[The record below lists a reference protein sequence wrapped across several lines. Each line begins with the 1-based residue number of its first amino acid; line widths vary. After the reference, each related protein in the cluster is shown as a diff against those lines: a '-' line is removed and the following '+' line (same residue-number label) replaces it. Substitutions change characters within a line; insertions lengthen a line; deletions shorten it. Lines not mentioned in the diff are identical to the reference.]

1 MGLLS
6 GLMGNASEVDD
17 SDLEKILANT
27 LIDGEQV
34 EKAYKV
40 VRDMFIFTNKRL
52 ILIDKQGMTG
62 SKMEMVSIAYSKI
75 TKFSKESAGH
85 FDLDAELKIWVGSD
99 PTPIS
104 KEFKSG
110 DNINDVYRIISQHAL
125 QYGTC
130 FK

>member
-17 SDLEKILANT
+17 SDLEKVLANT
-27 LIDGEQV
+27 LIEGEHV

-40 VRDMFIFTNKRL
+40 IRDMFIFTNKRL
-52 ILIDKQGMTG
+52 ILIDKQGVTG

-85 FDLDAELKIWVGSD
+85 FDLDAELKIWIGSD
-99 PTPIS
+99 PTPLT
-104 KEFKSG
+104 KEFKAG
-110 DNINDVYRIISQHAL
+110 DNINEVYRVISQHAI
-125 QYGTC
+125 
-130 FK
+130 

>member
-17 SDLEKILANT
+17 SDLEKVLDNT
-27 LIDGEQV
+27 VIEGEQD

-40 VRDMFIFTNKRL
+40 IRDMFIFTNRRL
-52 ILIDKQGMTG
+52 ILIDKQGVTG

-85 FDLDAELKIWVGSD
+85 FDLDAELKIWIGSD
-99 PTPIS
+99 PTPLT
-104 KEFKSG
+104 KEFKAG
-110 DNINDVYRIISQHAL
+110 DNINEVYRVISQHAL
-125 QYGTC
+125 
-130 FK
+130 

>member
-85 FDLDAELKIWVGSD
+85 FDLDAELKIWIGSD
-99 PTPIS
+99 PTPLT
-104 KEFKSG
+104 KEFKAG
-110 DNINDVYRIISQHAL
+110 DNINEVYRVISQHAL
-125 QYGTC
+125 
-130 FK
+130 

>member
-17 SDLEKILANT
+17 SDLEKVLANT

-125 QYGTC
+125 
-130 FK
+130 

>member
-6 GLMGNASEVDD
+6 GLMGNASEIDD
-17 SDLEKILANT
+17 SDLEKVLANT

-40 VRDMFIFTNKRL
+40 IRDMFIFTNKRL

-85 FDLDAELKIWVGSD
+85 FDLDAELKIWIGSD

-110 DNINDVYRIISQHAL
+110 DNINEVYRVISQHAL
-125 QYGTC
+125 
-130 FK
+130 

>member
-75 TKFSKESAGH
+75 TKFSRESAGH

-125 QYGTC
+125 
-130 FK
+130 

>member
-17 SDLEKILANT
+17 SDLEKVLANT
-27 LIDGEQV
+27 LIEGEQV

-40 VRDMFIFTNKRL
+40 IRDMFIFTNKRL

-85 FDLDAELKIWVGSD
+85 FDLDAELKIWIGSD

-110 DNINDVYRIISQHAL
+110 DNINEVYRVISQHAL
-125 QYGTC
+125 
-130 FK
+130 

>member
-6 GLMGNASEVDD
+6 GLMGNASEIDD
-17 SDLEKILANT
+17 SDLEKVLANT

-40 VRDMFIFTNKRL
+40 IRDLFIFTNKRL
-52 ILIDKQGMTG
+52 ILVDKQGMTG

-125 QYGTC
+125 
-130 FK
+130 

>member
-6 GLMGNASEVDD
+6 GLMGNASEVEDD
-17 SDLEKILANT
+17 DLEEVLSNT
-27 LIDGEQV
+27 LVDGEQV

-52 ILIDKQGMTG
+52 ILIDKQGVTG
-62 SKMEMVSIAYSKI
+62 SKIEMLSIGYSKI

-99 PTPIS
+99 PTPIC
-104 KEFKSG
+104 KDFKAG
-110 DNINDVYRIISQHAL
+110 DNINEVYKIIATYAL
-125 QYGTC
+125 
-130 FK
+130 

>member
-6 GLMGNASEVDD
+6 GLMGNASEVEDA
-17 SDLEKILANT
+17 DLEKVLANT

-52 ILIDKQGMTG
+52 ILLDKQGVTG
-62 SKMEMVSIAYSKI
+62 SKMEMISIAYSKI

-104 KEFKSG
+104 KDFKSG
-110 DNINDVYRIISQHAL
+110 DNINDVYRIISQYAL
-125 QYGTC
+125 
-130 FK
+130 

>member
-110 DNINDVYRIISQHAL
+110 DNINDVYRIISQHA
-125 QYGTC
+125 
-130 FK
+130 

>member
-17 SDLEKILANT
+17 SDLEKVLANT

-34 EKAYKV
+34 E
-40 VRDMFIFTNKRL
+40 NKRL

-85 FDLDAELKIWVGSD
+85 FDLDAELKIWIGSD

-110 DNINDVYRIISQHAL
+110 DNINEVYRVISQHAL
-125 QYGTC
+125 
-130 FK
+130 

>member
-1 MGLLS
+1 MGLFS

-17 SDLEKILANT
+17 ADLEKVLANT
-27 LIDGEQV
+27 LIEGERV

-52 ILIDKQGMTG
+52 ILLDKQGVTG
-62 SKMEMVSIAYSKI
+62 SKIEMISIAYSKI

-104 KEFKSG
+104 KDFKAG
-110 DNINDVYRIISQHAL
+110 DNINDVYRIISQYSL
-125 QYGTC
+125 
-130 FK
+130 

>member
-6 GLMGNASEVDD
+6 GLMGNASEIDD
-17 SDLEKILANT
+17 SDLEKVLANT

-40 VRDMFIFTNKRL
+40 IRDLFIFTNKRL
-52 ILIDKQGMTG
+52 ILVDKQGMTG

-85 FDLDAELKIWVGSD
+85 FDLDAELKIWIGSD

-110 DNINDVYRIISQHAL
+110 DNINDVYRVISQHAL
-125 QYGTC
+125 
-130 FK
+130 

>member
-17 SDLEKILANT
+17 SDLEKVLANT

-40 VRDMFIFTNKRL
+40 IRDMFIFTNKRL

-85 FDLDAELKIWVGSD
+85 FDLDAELKIWIGSD

-104 KEFKSG
+104 KKFKSG
-110 DNINDVYRIISQHAL
+110 DNINEVYRVISQHAL
-125 QYGTC
+125 
-130 FK
+130 

>member
-62 SKMEMVSIAYSKI
+62 SKMEMVSVAYSRI

-125 QYGTC
+125 
-130 FK
+130 

>member
-17 SDLEKILANT
+17 SDLEKVLANT

-40 VRDMFIFTNKRL
+40 IRDMFIFTNKRL

-62 SKMEMVSIAYSKI
+62 SKMEMMSIAYSKI

-85 FDLDAELKIWVGSD
+85 FDLDAELKIWIGSD

-110 DNINDVYRIISQHAL
+110 DNINEVYRVISKHAL
-125 QYGTC
+125 
-130 FK
+130 

>member
-17 SDLEKILANT
+17 SDLEKVLANT

-40 VRDMFIFTNKRL
+40 IRDMFIFTNKRL

-62 SKMEMVSIAYSKI
+62 SKMEMMSIAYSKI

-85 FDLDAELKIWVGSD
+85 FDLDAELKIWIGSD

-110 DNINDVYRIISQHAL
+110 DNINEVYRVISQHAL
-125 QYGTC
+125 
-130 FK
+130 

>member
-52 ILIDKQGMTG
+52 ILVDKQGMTG

-125 QYGTC
+125 
-130 FK
+130 

>member
-17 SDLEKILANT
+17 SDLEKVLANT
-27 LIDGEQV
+27 LIEGEHV

-40 VRDMFIFTNKRL
+40 IRDMFIFTNKRL
-52 ILIDKQGMTG
+52 ILIDKQGVTG

-85 FDLDAELKIWVGSD
+85 FDLDAELKIWIGSD
-99 PTPIS
+99 PMPLT
-104 KEFKSG
+104 KEFKAG
-110 DNINDVYRIISQHAL
+110 DNINEVYRVISQHAL
-125 QYGTC
+125 
-130 FK
+130 

>member
-27 LIDGEQV
+27 LIEGEQV

-110 DNINDVYRIISQHAL
+110 DNINDVYRIISQLAL
-125 QYGTC
+125 
-130 FK
+130 

>member
-110 DNINDVYRIISQHAL
+110 DNINDVYLIISQHAL
-125 QYGTC
+125 
-130 FK
+130 

>member
-75 TKFSKESAGH
+75 TNFSKESAGH

-125 QYGTC
+125 
-130 FK
+130 

>member
-1 MGLLS
+1 MGLFS

-17 SDLEKILANT
+17 ADLEKVLANT
-27 LIDGEQV
+27 LIEGEQV

-40 VRDMFIFTNKRL
+40 VRDMFILTNKRL
-52 ILIDKQGMTG
+52 ILIDKQGVTG
-62 SKMEMVSIAYSKI
+62 SKMEMISIAYSKI

-104 KEFKSG
+104 KDFKAG
-110 DNINDVYRIISQHAL
+110 DNINDVYRIISQYSL
-125 QYGTC
+125 
-130 FK
+130 

>member
-1 MGLLS
+1 MGLFS

-17 SDLEKILANT
+17 ADLEKVLANT
-27 LIDGEQV
+27 LIEGERV

-52 ILIDKQGMTG
+52 ILLDKQGVTG
-62 SKMEMVSIAYSKI
+62 SKMEMISIAYSKI

-99 PTPIS
+99 PNPIS
-104 KEFKSG
+104 KDFKAG
-110 DNINDVYRIISQHAL
+110 DNINDVYRIISQ
-125 QYGTC
+125 Y
-130 FK
+130 

>member
-85 FDLDAELKIWVGSD
+85 FDLDAELKIWIGSD

-110 DNINDVYRIISQHAL
+110 DNINEVYRVISQHAL
-125 QYGTC
+125 
-130 FK
+130 

>member
-1 MGLLS
+1 MGLFS

-17 SDLEKILANT
+17 ADLEKVLANT
-27 LIDGEQV
+27 LIEGEQV

-52 ILIDKQGMTG
+52 ILLDKQGVTG
-62 SKMEMVSIAYSKI
+62 SKMEMMSIAYSKI

-99 PTPIS
+99 PNPIS
-104 KEFKSG
+104 KDFKAG
-110 DNINDVYRIISQHAL
+110 DNINDVYRIISQYSL
-125 QYGTC
+125 
-130 FK
+130 

>member
-17 SDLEKILANT
+17 GDLEKVLANT
-27 LIDGEQV
+27 LIEGEQV

-52 ILIDKQGMTG
+52 ILLDKQGVTG
-62 SKMEMVSIAYSKI
+62 SKMEMISIAYSKI

-99 PTPIS
+99 PEPIC
-104 KEFKSG
+104 KDFKAG
-110 DNINDVYRIISQHAL
+110 DNINEVYKIISQHAL
-125 QYGTC
+125 
-130 FK
+130 